1 MPFIC
6 SWLTPVVCL
15 RWHLQGANLAINIAK
30 PSSPMCLSQMSKYK
44 KWDFER
50 DGVTFPTTE
59 IQIDFINPVD
69 SDGDMFPTGNLIDIL
84 TVPNVGEFEATLI
97 NAGMPTIFICASDL

>member
-1 MPFIC
+1 MQLADASRMPEMVFIRC
-6 SWLTPVVCL
+6 EFGNKHCKT
-15 RWHLQGANLAINIAK
+15 IIAHVLVTDGQVQE
-30 PSSPMCLSQMSKYK
+30 MG
-44 KWDFER
+44 DFER
-50 DGVTFPTTE
+50 DGVTFPTAE

-84 TVPNVGEFEATLI
+84 TVLNVGEFEATLI

>member
-1 MPFIC
+1 
-6 SWLTPVVCL
+6 
-15 RWHLQGANLAINIAK
+15 
-30 PSSPMCLSQMSKYK
+30 MCLSQMGK
-44 KWDFER
+44 KRGFKR
-50 DGVTFPTTE
+50 DGVTFPTAE

-97 NAGMPTIFICASDL
+97 NAGMPTIFICTSDL